1 MTFILQKA
9 KCVGIEGE
17 GKTAVVKL
25 AMMADVHCLVQS
37 LIQGDVSTKTCQPS
51 DPQVPEGQEVVDAA
65 ETPQTTGTTKTA
77 PSSTMT
83 KTTETSEAMV
93 TSSKTAEL
101 GTGA

>member
-1 MTFILQKA
+1 MQKA
-9 KCVGIEGE
+9 KCVGVEGE

-83 KTTETSEAMV
+83 KTTKTSEAMV
-93 TSSKTAEL
+93 TNSETVEF
-101 GTGA
+101 GTGT

>member
-25 AMMADVHCLVQS
+25 AVMADVHCSVQS
-37 LIQGDVSTKTCQPS
+37 LIQGDVSTETCHPS

-65 ETPQTTGTTKTA
+65 ETPQATGTTETA

-83 KTTETSEAMV
+83 KTTETSEVMV

-101 GTGA
+101 GIGA

>member
-9 KCVGIEGE
+9 KHVGIEGE

-25 AMMADVHCLVQS
+25 AVMADVHCLAQS

-77 PSSTMT
+77 LSSTMT
-83 KTTETSEAMV
+83 KTTETSEAMA
-93 TSSKTAEL
+93 TSSETAEL